1 MTATGQVPQT
11 VLDGDSVMT
20 LRVYGLLPLFSKHQ
34 VLDRSLRDLHRK
46 IEETATLPGVNRQAV
61 SLRLGILDSH

>member
-1 MTATGQVPQT
+1 MDIESTSQETSYPYSHEL
-11 VLDGDSVMT
+11 VL
-20 LRVYGLLPLFSKHQ
+20 LISKHQ